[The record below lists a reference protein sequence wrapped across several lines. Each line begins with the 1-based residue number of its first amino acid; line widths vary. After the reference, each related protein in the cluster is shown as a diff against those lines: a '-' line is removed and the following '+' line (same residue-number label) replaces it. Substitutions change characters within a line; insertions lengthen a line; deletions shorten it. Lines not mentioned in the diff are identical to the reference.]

1 MRGAALK
8 IGQMLSIQ
16 DETVLPPQVRC
27 TGCYLRISCIL
38 WFKTWLLHS

>member
-16 DETVLPPQVRC
+16 DETVLPPQVRSRLAYWRPHGSVYC
-27 TGCYLRISCIL
+27 STAQLV
-38 WFKTWLLHS
+38 